1 MLIDFVPTES
11 GVSLAEAPV
20 FLKAPGGAP
29 AIVAIAVSRFGGQSA
44 FGGKLGDN
52 EFGHMLAG
60 ILRKNGVADQEFNF
74 DTGARTA
81 LAFVT
86 LKADGDRE
94 FVFYWNHSAD
104 MLLRPDELNLELIR
118 SKREASRESK
128 DGGKDETQMCSS
140 YGFEFKSSP
149 STMIFLLFDSWF
161 LCCHVSSALIP
172 LSEFSEAAVMKKYG
186 VQPDAKTL
194 DIPNTAARQKSDD
207 NGKRKQPCC
216 EQRRMPCYR
225 REGSPLSSVLILL
238 GEPDNRCMS

>member
-1 MLIDFVPTES
+1 MKKPKKEEQPLNLGLLELVRIPNVSVWYWTAPTDFVSFGEMLIDFVPTES

-118 SKREASRESK
+118 S
-128 DGGKDETQMCSS
+128 
-140 YGFEFKSSP
+140 
-149 STMIFLLFDSWF
+149 I
-161 LCCHVSSALIP
+161 
-172 LSEFSEAAVMKKYG
+172 
-186 VQPDAKTL
+186 
-194 DIPNTAARQKSDD
+194 
-207 NGKRKQPCC
+207 
-216 EQRRMPCYR
+216 R
-225 REGSPLSSVLILL
+225 REKLQEKARMEERMKLRCSDSV
-238 GEPDNRCMS
+238 E